1 MRLKGGTNS
10 GQERMDSKSFFSEL
24 RRRNIF
30 RVAAAYA
37 IVSWLIIQI
46 ATSIFPVL
54 EIPNWAVRLVIVL
67 AILGFPVAMVLAWAY
82 ELTPEGLKRTEDVV
96 PTPAS
101 RRPVTQRLNITIIAV
116 LGCAVAYLIYQRYHP
131 SSSSSDIPEKSI
143 AVLPFENFSDD
154 KENAFF
160 ADGIQDDIL
169 TSLAKIRD
177 LKVISRTSVMPYRGA
192 TKNNLPQ
199 IAQALGV
206 VNVLEGSVRRG
217 ENRVV
222 VSVQLIDARNDRHL
236 WAKRYDRPLAD
247 SLGLQGELASEIAAE
262 LRATLSPEEKGRVE
276 TKPTENPDA
285 YVLYLKARGYETNP
299 DRLFEDLTLA
309 ERLYSEA
316 LQHDPSF
323 AIAHAR
329 LSATLARIYHWF
341 DPTDERKTRIKKS
354 ADKALE
360 LKADLG
366 EGHLALGLYY
376 YWTESNYEKALEE
389 FRLAAAALPNDGEIG
404 YFSAAIRRRQ
414 GKWNETLELLKA
426 TLDVDPGNANVA
438 SEIAYTHAFLHDW
451 TQATKMYDRVTTLAP
466 DSPNFKINR
475 AYIDLYAS
483 GNTDKLKAALAEIP
497 AGVDPSGL
505 VSRARWDLAMLERD
519 YVAADRAMSA
529 YALDVFQSDGMPMP
543 KSFFR
548 GCTALARGD
557 ASAAQTLFAAALPVF
572 ELAVKQAPTTGLRR
586 ANLGLLYSFM
596 GRNEDAIR
604 EGRRAVELEPETK
617 DALNA
622 PWMNGFLA
630 MIYVR
635 TGDLNSALPLLE
647 RALKSPFPV
656 DNTNCC
662 ITYNDLR
669 KRWQWDPARN
679 DPRFQKL
686 LEVR

>member
-1 MRLKGGTNS
+1 MNSKG
-10 GQERMDSKSFFSEL
+10 FFSEL

-37 IVSWLIIQI
+37 IVSWLIVQI
-46 ATSIFPVL
+46 ATSTFPVL
-54 EIPNWAVRLVIVL
+54 EIPSWCVRLVIVL
-67 AILGFPVAMVLAWAY
+67 VVLGFPVAMLLAWAY
-82 ELTPEGLKRTEDVV
+82 ELTPEGLKRTEDIA
-96 PTPAS
+96 PTEAA
-101 RRPVTQRLNITIIAV
+101 RRPVTQRLNVTIISV
-116 LGCAVAYLIYQRYHP
+116 LTCALVFLIYQRYYP
-131 SSSSSDIPEKSI
+131 SSSSSPEKSI

-199 IAQALGV
+199 IAQTLGV
-206 VNVLEGSVRRG
+206 VNVLEGSVRRVG
-217 ENRVV
+217 NQVV
-222 VSVQLIDARNDRHL
+222 VSVQLIDARTDRHL
-236 WAKRYDRPLAD
+236 WAKRYDRRLAD
-247 SLGLQGELASEIAAE
+247 TLGLQGELASEIATE

-341 DPTDERKTRIKKS
+341 DPTEERKTRIRTS
-354 ADKALE
+354 ANKALA
-360 LKADLG
+360 LKPDLG

-414 GKWNETLELLKA
+414 GKWNENLELLQK
-426 TLDVDPGNANVA
+426 TLAVDPGNANVA
-438 SEIAYTHAFLHDW
+438 SEIAYTYAFIRDW
-451 TQATKMYDRVTTLAP
+451 PQAAQMYDRVVALAP

-483 GNTDKLKAALAEIP
+483 GKTEALKSALAEIP
-497 AGVDPSGL
+497 GGVDPSGL

-519 YVAADRAMSA
+519 YAAADRAISS
-529 YALDVFQSDGMPMP
+529 YALDVFQCDEIPMP

-557 ASAAQTLFAAALPVF
+557 ASAAQTQFAAALPAF
-572 ELAVKQAPTTGLRR
+572 ELAVKEAPTGHRH
-586 ANLGLLYSFM
+586 ANLGFLYSLM
-596 GRNEDAIR
+596 GRKEDAVR

-617 DALNA
+617 DAVQA

-635 TGDLNSALPLLE
+635 TGDLDSALPLLE
-647 RALKSPFPV
+647 RALAAPFPV

-669 KRWQWDPARN
+669 KRWQWDPVRN

-686 LEVR
+686 LTEK

>member
-10 GQERMDSKSFFSEL
+10 AQDRMDPRSFFSEL
-24 RRRNIF
+24 RRRNIY

-46 ATSIFPVL
+46 ATSTFPVL
-54 EIPNWAVRLVIVL
+54 EIPSWCVRLVIVL
-67 AILGFPVAMVLAWAY
+67 AILGFPIAMILAWAY
-82 ELTPEGLKRTEDVV
+82 ELTPEGLKRTEDVE
-96 PTPAS
+96 PTPAA
-101 RRPVTQRLNITIIAV
+101 RRPVTQRLNITIIGV
-116 LGCAVAYLIYQRYHP
+116 LTCAVAYLIYQRYHP

-143 AVLPFENFSDD
+143 AVMPFENFSDD

-192 TKNNLPQ
+192 MKKNLPQ

-217 ENRVV
+217 DNRVV

-247 SLGLQGELASEIAAE
+247 SLGLQGELASEIATE

-276 TKPTENPDA
+276 TKPTDSPDA

-299 DRLFEDLTLA
+299 DRLFEDLSLA

-316 LQHDPSF
+316 LEHDPSF

-341 DPTDERKTRIKKS
+341 DPTEDRKARTKKS
-354 ADKALE
+354 AVKALE
-360 LKADLG
+360 LKPDLG

-376 YWTESNYEKALEE
+376 YWADSNYEKALEE

-414 GKWNETLELLKA
+414 GKWNENLELLKA
-426 TLDVDPGNANVA
+426 NLDVDPGNANVA

-451 TQATKMYDRVTTLAP
+451 AQAAKMYDRVVALAP
-466 DSPNFKINR
+466 DSPNFRINR

-483 GNTDKLKAALAEIP
+483 GKTTALKSALAEIP
-497 AGVDPSGL
+497 IGVDPSGL

-519 YVAADRAMSA
+519 YAAADRAIAS
-529 YALDVFQSDGMPMP
+529 YALDVFQCDEMPMP

-557 ASAAQTLFAAALPVF
+557 ASVAQAQFAAALPAF
-572 ELAVKQAPTTGLRR
+572 ESAVKEAPTGHRH

-596 GRNEDAIR
+596 GRNEDAVR

-617 DALNA
+617 DAVQA

-635 TGDLNSALPLLE
+635 TGNLDSALPLLE
-647 RALKSPFPV
+647 RALASPFPV

-686 LEVR
+686 LEAH